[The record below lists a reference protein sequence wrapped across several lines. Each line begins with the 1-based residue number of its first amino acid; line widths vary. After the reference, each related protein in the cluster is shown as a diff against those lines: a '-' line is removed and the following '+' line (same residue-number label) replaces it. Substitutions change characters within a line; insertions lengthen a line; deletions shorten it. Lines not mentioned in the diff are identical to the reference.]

1 MNEVILFF
9 YFFIVIVVGILS
21 FKKIKNEKD
30 FFIAGKRAGTLQV
43 TGSLLASILGSS
55 AIIGS
60 IDFAYTSG
68 WAGSSLMFCAAFGLS
83 ILYFFTG
90 YIKNFT
96 GYNLPNMLGNFYGE
110 EVQKIS
116 SIIIPIAWLG
126 IIASQIMGAAKIVTI
141 LSSLTYIQGVWIS
154 GIVFIFYTILG
165 GQLSIIKTDF
175 IQLLFILF
183 GILLTFSYISFEPIS
198 KEALPFINE
207 KFNYLDLI
215 VMILTYST
223 TYLVGPDIYS
233 RLFCAKDEKVIK
245 NSLMISILVLVP
257 LALIF
262 AKIGIY
268 GSAIFSISDIGKESV
283 LFMIAKN
290 KLPKFIA
297 FSLYFGILSAVIS
310 SADTTLLTAS
320 SLATQVFIKDL
331 EIKKSIF
338 FTRILIVFFG
348 LFSILIAI
356 KMKYIL
362 STLLM
367 ALAIYSG
374 AFILPVIVGM
384 LGFKIKKEA
393 VITAIILGGITAL
406 IGKIIGKDI
415 GNFIS
420 IFAFIVNG
428 LTLYFGNKIL

>member
-1 MNEVILFF
+1 MNEIILFF

-30 FFIAGKRAGTLQV
+30 FFIAGKKAGTLQV

-90 YIKNFT
+90 HIKNFT

-110 EVQKIS
+110 EVQRIS
-116 SIIIPIAWLG
+116 SIIIPVAWLG

-198 KEALPFINE
+198 KDALPFINE
-207 KFNYLDLI
+207 KFSYMDLM

-233 RLFCAKDEKVIK
+233 RLFCAKDEKTIK
-245 NSLMISILVLVP
+245 NSLVISILVLVP

-268 GSAIFSISDIGKESV
+268 GSDIFSISDIGKESV

-331 EIKKSIF
+331 ESKKSIF
-338 FTRILIVFFG
+338 FTRILIICFG
-348 LFSILIAI
+348 LFSILVAI

-415 GNFIS
+415 GNLIS
-420 IFAFIVNG
+420 IFAFVING